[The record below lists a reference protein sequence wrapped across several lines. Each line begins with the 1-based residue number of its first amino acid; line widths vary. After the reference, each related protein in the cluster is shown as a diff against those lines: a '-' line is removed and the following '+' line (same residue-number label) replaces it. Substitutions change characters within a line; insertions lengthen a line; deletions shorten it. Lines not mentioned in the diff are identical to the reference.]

1 VADLTL
7 HEYAGLVR
15 YRVYEMLGWNIKA
28 QSPGALQTRRAGN
41 VDLRKSPQLDLCA
54 ALARAVE

>member
-1 VADLTL
+1 
-7 HEYAGLVR
+7 
-15 YRVYEMLGWNIKA
+15 MLGWNIKA